1 MALSRRALRD
11 ASIILAAVI
20 RADSNG
26 NGFTEDAGET
36 ATFARALEYVRAKTY
51 DVRYPNLKART
62 FLPLA
67 TDIPAGAESWTYRSW
82 DWVGMAAIIE
92 SFADDLPTV
101 ELLGREV
108 PHPIRSLGAAYYYD
122 VQEIRAAAFA
132 GVPLDAKKAAAAK
145 RSIENRIDKIAA
157 VGDAPSGLPGFINNP
172 NVPLITTLDT
182 NFNGDWSNPATTAAQ
197 ILSDLHYIANSIF
210 LASKGAHTPDTM
222 IIPATDYAVISTRP
236 VSDLDPTTTILAAF
250 LAASPYIRNV
260 DQWIYLDTADEAGT
274 GGRVIA
280 YERSADVVELV
291 LPLEFEQLPPQP
303 RNLSFS
309 VPCHARI
316 GGVDIRFPLAVV
328 YADLAP

>member
-11 ASIILAAVI
+11 ASIILRAVI
-20 RADSNG
+20 RDDARD
-26 NGFTEDAGET
+26 FTEDAGET
-36 ATFARALEYVRAKTY
+36 ASFARALEYVRTKTY

-82 DWVGMAAIIE
+82 DWVGMARIIE

-108 PHPIRSLGAAYYYD
+108 SHTIRSLGAAYYYD
-122 VQEIRAAAFA
+122 VQEIRAAAFM

-157 VGDAPSGLPGFINNP
+157 VGDVPSGLPGFINNA

-182 NFNGDWSNPATTAAQ
+182 NFNGDWLNPATTPAE
-197 ILSDLHYIANSIF
+197 ILRDLHYIANSIF
-210 LASKGAHTPDTM
+210 LASKGAHAPDTM
-222 IIPATDYAVISTRP
+222 ILPAAVYAMISTTP
-236 VSDLDPTTTILAAF
+236 ISDLQPETTILAAF
-250 LAASPYIRNV
+250 VAASPYIRNV

-274 GGRVIA
+274 GPRVIV
-280 YERSADVVELV
+280 YERSPEVVELV

-316 GGVDIRFPLAVV
+316 GGVDIRYPIAVL